1 VKKGRKA
8 DDTLVDLSPEG
19 VKALPREGHERVST
33 GVPGERGRHHCVGS
47 AVRTTPVEIG
57 SSIAG
62 RFRLDALL
70 GEGGMGAVFDGIDA
84 QTGEAVAIKVLHDRY
99 AMQDDYVARF
109 LHEARVM
116 RRIKHDGI
124 PRVIDAGKDERKRA
138 YIALERFE
146 GRDLHD
152 ALDEGPLDAKDV
164 VEVGHQL
171 LSVLAAVHAHGIIH
185 RDVKPENIFLAF
197 EGEDLKV
204 KLLDFGIAKV
214 RGDVMDPDAVRT
226 HDGVRLGTPHYMSP
240 EQWRGEAL
248 TERSDVWAAGA
259 VLYTAIMGDP
269 PYDSED
275 LGELM
280 DMVTKREAPSLA
292 KLHPQMGPAFTD
304 TIDRALRNDPRGRW
318 ANARAM
324 AAALHEGGI
333 RVDALDWDE

>member
-1 VKKGRKA
+1 LAGKRGRKA
-8 DDTLVDLSPEG
+8 DDTLVDLAPAG
-19 VKALPREGHERVST
+19 VNANPRER
-33 GVPGERGRHHCVGS
+33 
-47 AVRTTPVEIG
+47 IG

-62 RFRLDALL
+62 RFRIDALL

-84 QTGEAVAIKVLHDRY
+84 TTGERVALKVLHDRY
-99 AMQDDYVARF
+99 AVQDDYVKRF

-116 RRIKHDGI
+116 RRIPHAGI
-124 PRVIDAGKDERKRA
+124 PRVIDAGKDERSRA
-138 YIALERFE
+138 YIALERLE
-146 GRDLHD
+146 GRDLSD
-152 ALDEGPLDAKDV
+152 ALEEGPLDAKDV

-171 LSVLAAVHAHGIIH
+171 LSVLAHVHAHRIIH

-197 EGEDLKV
+197 EGDDIKV

-214 RGDVMDPDAVRT
+214 RGDVMDPEAIRT

-240 EQWRGEAL
+240 EQWRGEEL

-259 VLYTAIMGDP
+259 VLYTATMGDP
-269 PYDSED
+269 PYDADD
-275 LGELM
+275 LGDLM
-280 DMVTKREAPSLA
+280 EKVTKTAAPSLA
-292 KLHPQMGPAFTD
+292 KLHAAIGPAFTD
-304 TIDRALRNDPRGRW
+304 TIDRALRNDPKQRW